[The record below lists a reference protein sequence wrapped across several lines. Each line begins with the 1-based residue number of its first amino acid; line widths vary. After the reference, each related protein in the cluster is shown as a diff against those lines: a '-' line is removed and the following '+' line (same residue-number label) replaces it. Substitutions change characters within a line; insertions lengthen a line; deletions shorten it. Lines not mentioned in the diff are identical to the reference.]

1 MSINSD
7 KKTPVLFRA
16 RVNCCIF
23 LLYFYT
29 QYRPRLGFK
38 TKTRMRREKSVL
50 AKFIYKYCVKVIP
63 TVLRGLPITVN
74 GKLENIYKFL
84 NFIIA
89 K

>member
-1 MSINSD
+1 
-7 KKTPVLFRA
+7 
-16 RVNCCIF
+16 
-23 LLYFYT
+23 
-29 QYRPRLGFK
+29 
-38 TKTRMRREKSVL
+38 MRREKSVL

-74 GKLENIYKFL
+74 GKLKNIYKFL